1 MEMVLILVKQI
12 LVMLAMMTIGIALIK
27 TKMLNRNGV
36 GQLSNIAMYVATP
49 AVIIQAFAIDYDRE
63 QLVNGLWVAAFF
75 ALALL
80 ISAVLAYVVCGR
92 ADKVG
97 QYAVIFFNTGFVGI
111 PIIQSLLGP
120 EYVFY
125 VTMTM
130 AVGTFVMWTYGI
142 YLMSGDMSQISAR
155 KILTNPA
162 VIALAIG
169 LILFFAPIHL
179 PAVVDQ
185 VLTGMA
191 NLNTGLAMLVLG
203 ANLGMSNIG
212 LMITDV
218 RLYKAS
224 ALRLV
229 AVPLLVLITLFFMP
243 VSFEVKMVMLI
254 AEATPCDAATSML
267 AQMFGADY
275 QYGTGL
281 VIMTTLVSMIT
292 MPLLLTLA
300 LQIL

>member
-1 MEMVLILVKQI
+1 MDMVLILVQQI
-12 LVMLAMMTIGIALIK
+12 LVMVAMMSIGIALVK
-27 TKMLNRNGV
+27 TKMLNSSGV

-49 AVIIQAFAIDYDRE
+49 AVIIQAFAIDYSKE

-80 ISAVLAYVVCGR
+80 ISAIVAYFVCGR

-97 QYAVIFFNTGFVGI
+97 QYAVIFSNTGFVGI

-130 AVGTFVMWTYGI
+130 AVGTFALWTYGI
-142 YLMSGDMSQISAR
+142 YLMSGDLSQISFK

-169 LILFFAPIHL
+169 LALFFAPIHL
-179 PAVVDQ
+179 PAMVDQ

-224 ALRLV
+224 LLRLV
-229 AVPLLVLITLFFMP
+229 VVPLLVLVTLFVMP
-243 VSFEVKMVMLI
+243 CSFEVKMVMLI
-254 AEATPCDAATSML
+254 AEATPCGAATSML

-281 VIMTTLVSMIT
+281 VIMTTIFSMIT
-292 MPLLLTLA
+292 MPLILTFA
-300 LQIL
+300 LQVL

>member
-1 MEMVLILVKQI
+1 MEMVLILVQQI
-12 LVMLAMMTIGIALIK
+12 LVMVAMMAIGVGLVK
-27 TKMLNRNGV
+27 TKMVDETGV
-36 GQLSNIAMYVATP
+36 KQLSSIAMYVATP
-49 AVIIQAFAIDYDRE
+49 AVIIQSFAIDYDRE
-63 QLVNGLWVAAFF
+63 QLVNGLWVALFF
-75 ALALL
+75 AIALFL
-80 ISAVLAYVVCGR
+80 SMVIARVVCGK
-92 ADKVG
+92 ADRVG
-97 QYAVIFFNTGFVGI
+97 QYAVIFSNTGFVGI

-142 YLMSGDMSQISAR
+142 YLISGDTSQISIK
-155 KILTNPA
+155 KIVTNPA
-162 VIALAIG
+162 VIALVIG
-169 LILFFAPIHL
+169 LVLFFAPVHL
-179 PAVVDQ
+179 PKVINQ

-203 ANLGMSNIG
+203 ANLGSSNIG

-224 ALRLV
+224 VLRLF
-229 AVPLLVLITLFFMP
+229 AVPAAVLVTLFFMP
-243 VSFEVKMVMLI
+243 CPFEIKMMLFI
-254 AEATPCDAATSML
+254 CEATPCGAATSML

-281 VIMTTLVSMIT
+281 VIMTTLLSMIT
-292 MPLLLTLA
+292 MPLVLTFA
-300 LQIL
+300 LQVL